1 MYLKVRVH
9 PGAKREEV
17 VEKPDGS
24 LEIWTRAPAERGL
37 ANRRVLEIVRE
48 RSGNPPG
55 GVALVS
61 GHTSPS
67 KIVRVGR

>member
-1 MYLKVRVH
+1 VYVKVRAH
-9 PGAKREEV
+9 PGAKRERV

-24 LEIWTRAPAERGL
+24 LEVWTREPAERGL
-37 ANRRVLEIVRE
+37 ANRRILQIVRE
-48 RSGNPPG
+48 RAGSPPG
-55 GVALVS
+55 GAAIVS